1 MRTLTLIST
10 HIRVR
15 LDASLLSPAQVEDVR
30 VPPEMECL
38 VCLWEVDGC
47 ARHGGHGCCERLG
60 LRDEGGDGNQSRGR
74 GDVTRIA
81 AQIYLLRPS
90 PSLHLSTI
98 MALRTALSQ
107 TLHLTPPL
115 PRLTHPALRTFIT
128 TIPRHADAPT
138 SPPPRGNLSRKPID
152 MKFLIRP
159 LGPPKPETPKPGGSF
174 SGILDILGEP
184 SGSSRSDSR
193 TSPTA
198 SINKPSMA
206 AFKGRSVHP
215 EPEQRAKGGEGEPV
229 LREADGQEEERSEGE
244 EQEAVCRDGEEE
256 GGIDHTDEE

>member
-1 MRTLTLIST
+1 
-10 HIRVR
+10 
-15 LDASLLSPAQVEDVR
+15 
-30 VPPEMECL
+30 
-38 VCLWEVDGC
+38 
-47 ARHGGHGCCERLG
+47 
-60 LRDEGGDGNQSRGR
+60 
-74 GDVTRIA
+74 
-81 AQIYLLRPS
+81 
-90 PSLHLSTI
+90 

-138 SPPPRGNLSRKPID
+138 SPPPRGNTFRKPID

-159 LGPPKPETPKPGGSF
+159 LGAPKPETPKPGGSF

-206 AFKGRSVHP
+206 AFKGRSVTVYNNIMP
-215 EPEQRAKGGEGEPV
+215 SYSRLRFILNQNNVRKEVRANRYYEKPTV
-229 LREADGQEEERSEGE
+229 RRRREARERNRKRFAEMVKRKAGLIIQMKNSVELTGWFVHGHLLE
-244 EQEAVCRDGEEE
+244 VFHIATVVAPADNATLISLGYSVISLWSIVLKRAASVE
-256 GGIDHTDEE
+256 TTFTLLT